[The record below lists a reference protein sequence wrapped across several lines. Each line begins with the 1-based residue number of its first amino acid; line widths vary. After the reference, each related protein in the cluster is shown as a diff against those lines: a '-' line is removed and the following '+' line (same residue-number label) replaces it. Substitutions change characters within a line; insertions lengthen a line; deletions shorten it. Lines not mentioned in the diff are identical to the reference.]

1 MSNKKRST
9 RKSGNSD
16 GFEELKPEKVKK
28 ESPYVFQRDKVN
40 YELKV
45 KELPWTPKQ
54 KEIIDLILDK
64 KTKIVFLSGPAGTSK
79 TILSA
84 YCALKMLDDK
94 KISDVIY
101 IRSVIESASKSLGY
115 LPGLADQK
123 MEPYAAPLM
132 DKMEELTSS
141 GICTKLM
148 NEERIHAIPI
158 NFLRGSS
165 FNVKCIIAD
174 EMQNAEFNEITT
186 IITRI
191 GNFSK
196 FIFCGDPMQTDL
208 KEKSKSGFKPMY
220 DLFNNEESR
229 ENGIFC
235 VELGKEDIVR
245 SEILKFIVDK
255 LEIYKKKD

>member
-84 YCALKMLDDK
+84 YCAL
-94 KISDVIY
+94 
-101 IRSVIESASKSLGY
+101 
-115 LPGLADQK
+115 
-123 MEPYAAPLM
+123 
-132 DKMEELTSS
+132 
-141 GICTKLM
+141 
-148 NEERIHAIPI
+148 
-158 NFLRGSS
+158 
-165 FNVKCIIAD
+165 
-174 EMQNAEFNEITT
+174 
-186 IITRI
+186 
-191 GNFSK
+191 
-196 FIFCGDPMQTDL
+196 
-208 KEKSKSGFKPMY
+208 
-220 DLFNNEESR
+220 
-229 ENGIFC
+229 
-235 VELGKEDIVR
+235 
-245 SEILKFIVDK
+245 
-255 LEIYKKKD
+255 

>member
-1 MSNKKRST
+1 MAK
-9 RKSGNSD
+9 
-16 GFEELKPEKVKK
+16 EPKPEKVKK

-40 YELKV
+40 YELNV

-94 KISDVIY
+94 KISDVVY

-115 LPGLADQK
+115 LPGLAEQK

-132 DKMEELTSS
+132 DKMEELTSK
-141 GICTKLM
+141 GICNKLM
-148 NEERIHAIPI
+148 SEERIHATPI
-158 NFLRGSS
+158 NFLRGASY
-165 FNVKCIIAD
+165 NVKCIIAD
-174 EMQNAEFNEITT
+174 EMQNAEFSEITT

-208 KEKSKSGFKPMY
+208 KEKHKSGFKPMY

>member
-1 MSNKKRST
+1 MA
-9 RKSGNSD
+9 KSS
-16 GFEELKPEKVKK
+16 KPEKVTK
-28 ESPYVFQRDKVN
+28 ESPYVFQRDKMSQ
-40 YELKV
+40 ELKI
-45 KELPWTPKQ
+45 KELPWTDKQ

-79 TILSA
+79 SILST
-84 YCALKMLDDK
+84 YCALRMLNDK
-94 KISDVIY
+94 KISDIVY
-101 IRSVIESASKSLGY
+101 IRSVIESASKSLGF
-115 LPGLADQK
+115 LPGLAEEK

-132 DKMEELTSS
+132 DKIEELTSLS
-141 GICTKLM
+141 VCKKLTA
-148 NEERIHAIPI
+148 EKRIDAIPI
-158 NFLRGSS
+158 NFLRGAS
-165 FNVKCIIAD
+165 FNVKFIIAD
-174 EMQNAEFNEITT
+174 EMQNAEFSEITT

-208 KEKSKSGFKPMY
+208 REKSKSGFKPMY
-220 DLFNNEESR
+220 DIFNNEESR

-255 LEIYKKKD
+255 LEIYKQTK